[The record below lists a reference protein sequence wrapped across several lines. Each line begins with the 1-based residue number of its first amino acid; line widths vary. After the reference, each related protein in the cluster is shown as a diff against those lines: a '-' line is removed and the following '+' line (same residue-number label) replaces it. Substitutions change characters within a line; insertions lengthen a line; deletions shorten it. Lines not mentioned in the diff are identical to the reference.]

1 MCVCSSGS
9 ERESGNK
16 IEIENRSVSASASE
30 NVTSVEIGV

>member
-1 MCVCSSGS
+1 MCVCSGS

-16 IEIENRSVSASASE
+16 IEIENRSVSASE